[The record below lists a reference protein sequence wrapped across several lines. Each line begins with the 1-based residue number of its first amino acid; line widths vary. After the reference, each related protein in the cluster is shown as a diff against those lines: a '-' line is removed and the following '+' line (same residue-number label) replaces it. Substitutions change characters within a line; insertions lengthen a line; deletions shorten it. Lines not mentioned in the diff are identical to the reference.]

1 VVQTVDFFTPII
13 DDPYA
18 FGAISA
24 ANSISDIYAMGAK
37 PIFGLNIVGFPSNRL
52 PLSVL
57 EEILRGAQDKAEEAG
72 ISVLGGHTVDDNE
85 PKFGMAITGLVAPD
99 KVIRNS
105 TGKPGDALILTKPLG
120 LGILTTALKQ
130 GLIGQEIEKVL
141 IEVMAG
147 LNRTAAE
154 AMAAFPVNACTDVTG
169 FGLLG
174 HLREMTAGAGVNAE
188 IDFSAVP
195 FIPEARQMA
204 EMDVI
209 PGGTLNN
216 LAYVSPHVDF
226 TPSLSRIDQ
235 LLLADAQTSGG
246 LLISLPEGPAEELL
260 ATLLE
265 KGVRAARIGKLTQPG
280 EGRISVVS

>member
-1 VVQTVDFFTPII
+1 
-13 DDPYA
+13 
-18 FGAISA
+18 
-24 ANSISDIYAMGAK
+24 MGAK

-130 GLIGQEIEKVL
+130 GLIGHEIEKLLVE
-141 IEVMAG
+141 IMAG

-174 HLREMTAGAGVNAE
+174 HLHEMTAGAGVDAE
-188 IDFSAVP
+188 IEFGAVP

-226 TPSLSRIDQ
+226 APSLSRIDQ

-265 KGVRAARIGKLTQPG
+265 KGVQAARIGKLTQAG
-280 EGRISVVS
+280 EGRISVVKE